1 MIGKLRNL
9 GKHSQEMLAAAG
21 IKTEG
26 QLQAKGAAAAF
37 VAVKCAGCAPSLN
50 LLWAIEG
57 KPGTDKDWA
66 GAKDGRYLNVVRVER
81 PGAGPAGN
89 ATDFPIFSDL
99 SDEQI
104 LVAFVTS
111 VSAITG
117 CTLEPTVSKA

>member
-1 MIGKLRNL
+1 MQIQRDSKD
-9 GKHSQEMLAAAG
+9 QTFIEW
-21 IKTEG
+21 
-26 QLQAKGAAAAF
+26 QQGASGFKRA
-37 VAVKCAGCAPSLN
+37 
-50 LLWAIEG
+50 WIQRR
-57 KPGTDKDWA
+57 PGTDKDWA
-66 GAKDGRYLNVVRVER
+66 GSKDGRYLNVVRVER

-117 CTLEPTVSKA
+117 CTLEPTDSKA